1 MRIEELIGDLLLRH
15 NCVVIPTF
23 GGFVAGQTSATFDA
37 NKGVVLPPRKS
48 LLFNKQLINNDGLL
62 VAAYAKE
69 AQLSYDDAFVSMQD
83 QVSSWQRKL
92 AKGERVTIERVG
104 FLFLDA
110 EKNIGFEQDRFNNL
124 LLSSFGLGKV
134 HFVTEEDIQWVVQEN
149 SGRASIPN
157 ETIETPIIPLVQ
169 EQEVETDSEE
179 LTPIIPIQRSKAW
192 KYGAAAAVFLPICF
206 YSYWIPV
213 RTPVLESG
221 MISIQDFNPF
231 HSKEQSR
238 YVMEEID
245 TKMDAIAYEQSI
257 DEITA
262 TLPEDVSVFS
272 YQMDYETF
280 IPVKVKEENIAEPVV
295 EIKEIP
301 KPAKVVKE
309 PKKAVVPSKE
319 IANAIVESGSRHLI
333 VGCFSTADNANR
345 LVAQLKAKGYNAYVV
360 DVVNGLHRVSAANAS
375 TDSALNQ
382 TNSRLSSLKIS
393 GWILRK

>member
-104 FLFLDA
+104 FLFLDS

-169 EQEVETDSEE
+169 EQGVETDSEK

-192 KYGAAAAVFLPICF
+192 KYVAAAAVFLPICF

-231 HSKEQSR
+231 HSKEQSH

-245 TKMDAIAYEQSI
+245 TKMDAIS
-257 DEITA
+257 
-262 TLPEDVSVFS
+262 
-272 YQMDYETF
+272 
-280 IPVKVKEENIAEPVV
+280 
-295 EIKEIP
+295 
-301 KPAKVVKE
+301 
-309 PKKAVVPSKE
+309 
-319 IANAIVESGSRHLI
+319 
-333 VGCFSTADNANR
+333 
-345 LVAQLKAKGYNAYVV
+345 
-360 DVVNGLHRVSAANAS
+360 
-375 TDSALNQ
+375 
-382 TNSRLSSLKIS
+382 
-393 GWILRK
+393 